1 MLSAHGEQGRP
12 GKPSRRV
19 RDWHA
24 PGMPGHAPIRSDNL
38 VDNLGASE
46 DHREEATIS
55 RGTNLLSRDE
65 FRHLYPGRERPM
77 TSARHPYGTN
87 SEAEPIPR
95 GENRSRVTGP
105 IQFVLRLM
113 EFWCLE
119 TADIVGLLGFDPA
132 DLDYVAAVLAG
143 QEQFRGRDVRDRIAH
158 LIWIRMTLWSLFQD
172 LGTENSWLREPHA
185 LLDDASP
192 LSLMLSGS
200 MEDLLMTREYV
211 DSVAGR

>member
-65 FRHLYPGRERPM
+65 FRHSYPGRERPM

-113 EFWCLE
+113 EFWRLLCLW
-119 TADIVGLLGFDPA
+119 P
-132 DLDYVAAVLAG
+132 LAMEQLRRKD
-143 QEQFRGRDVRDRIAH
+143 QEIRQFSDSTVD
-158 LIWIRMTLWSLFQD
+158 F
-172 LGTENSWLREPHA
+172 GT
-185 LLDDASP
+185 
-192 LSLMLSGS
+192 
-200 MEDLLMTREYV
+200 
-211 DSVAGR
+211 